1 MWSYL
6 VGRNLCKL
14 LVVVVVVGVS
24 WVLSLTYLKCEKD
37 ASLTLSVTKANLRPL
52 LLNLLCVKIESAN
65 SHAIEVESGTLEFVL
80 TDGGEC
86 RGYKLTS

>member
-1 MWSYL
+1 MW
-6 VGRNLCKL
+6 
-14 LVVVVVVGVS
+14 

-37 ASLTLSVTKANLRPL
+37 ASLTLSVPKANLRPL
-52 LLNLLCVKIESAN
+52 LLNLYVKIESAN

>member
-1 MWSYL
+1 M
-6 VGRNLCKL
+6 
-14 LVVVVVVGVS
+14 
-24 WVLSLTYLKCEKD
+24 KCEKD
-37 ASLTLSVTKANLRPL
+37 ASLTLSVPKANLRPL
-52 LLNLLCVKIESAN
+52 LLNLCVKIESAN